1 MASLDECLKLLRGS
15 NDEQRLVGL
24 LLATKFVSG
33 GDAQAVHEVFDAIG
47 FQFVDRLL
55 RTGLGHFATHEKE
68 MQQHDY
74 LKLGISIL
82 AAFCRIPELASSS
95 DVIDKVPV
103 YVEVLSA
110 KDVSVDASEC
120 LLGIA
125 AASDKG
131 FVAVCQSRVFQAIGS
146 LLQNAAPEAQEV
158 VAVVKL
164 LYFLVTRLTMEGKTS
179 EYAQELAS
187 VVPPLSRH
195 LSLQQNLGKFE
206 VMEVLKLLLVSSNT
220 KAVLSTNCASLSWA
234 DDVRTGLGQILHSRV
249 SPEHRKGALEVA
261 EQMVEHLGGSWL
273 VGNINFPDTEVS
285 SSSSDR
291 FLFLVVESL
300 RVEIP
305 IVLGDVLHVSSS
317 SSGQDIEKQR
327 SLAVYYSLV
336 ENIIN
341 FTSQEEASIKV
352 NASSLQKIVSA
363 LDDIAGILLEYLE
376 AAKDNGVH
384 QGDEVI
390 SSVRLLGRY
399 LAEAPSAHNTRF
411 LKLLSF
417 LLSVTP
423 DNETS
428 PYYAVQFLVP
438 ALLQVTMAEDGCE
451 ALVSSGGH
459 KQIVSFIVTSL
470 KNRDEVLIVEALD
483 ILLNVLQKKNS
494 LIHEPS
500 FVDFVPALREI
511 VSWALKTDQNMESA
525 MATCFCTSVLDMTDE
540 GALKDCLEASELERI
555 YTLVG
560 KCLQRCYQ
568 GEAAEEEDLMDM
580 IVSGCLACL
589 NRYPSLKSN
598 LKSYLALIP
607 DNRSSTPSLRMLAK
621 LLS

>member
-110 KDVSVDASEC
+110 NEC

-390 SSVRLLGRY
+390 SSVRLLGR
-399 LAEAPSAHNTRF
+399 
-411 LKLLSF
+411 
-417 LLSVTP
+417 
-423 DNETS
+423 

>member
-55 RTGLGHFATHEKE
+55 RTERICVGLGHFATHEKE

-179 EYAQELAS
+179 EYAQGLAS

-220 KAVLSTNCASLSWA
+220 KAALSTNCASLSWA

-249 SPEHRKGALEVA
+249 SPEYRKGALEVA

-317 SSGQDIEKQR
+317 SSGWDIEKQR

-390 SSVRLLGRY
+390 SSVRLLGR
-399 LAEAPSAHNTRF
+399 PF
-411 LKLLSF
+411 
-417 LLSVTP
+417 
-423 DNETS
+423 
-428 PYYAVQFLVP
+428 YAVQFLVP

-500 FVDFVPALREI
+500 FVDFVPALPEI

-568 GEAAEEEDLMDM
+568 VFDPKPSHVSEA
-580 IVSGCLACL
+580 VV
-589 NRYPSLKSN
+589 
-598 LKSYLALIP
+598 
-607 DNRSSTPSLRMLAK
+607 LR
-621 LLS
+621 